1 MFCSNFVETSF
12 VVCLLFC
19 GDTGGICI
27 HFSAIFV
34 FKVGLSPSKKKK
46 LYALMMIALQRR
58 KMLFVSS

>member
-34 FKVGLSPSKKKK
+34 FKVGLSPSKKK
-46 LYALMMIALQRR
+46 LYALMMIALQKR
-58 KMLFVSS
+58 KMLFISS